1 MTTELPATIQAI
13 IDAEEQAVVT
23 QATVVHE
30 IVFAYDGTVIATI
43 ESLGPIQ
50 LPAKGTTI
58 ILHHIPVVVTD
69 VDLSYTVADG
79 AQRITAEVEVEPV

>member
-1 MTTELPATIQAI
+1 MPSELPAVIQAI

-30 IVFAYDGTVIATI
+30 IVFAYDGNVIATI
-43 ESLGPIQ
+43 ESPSPIQ
-50 LPAKGTTI
+50 LPATGATI
-58 ILHHIPVVVTD
+58 TLHHMPVAVTD

-79 AQRITAEVEVEPV
+79 AQRITAEVEVEPA